1 MTSIV
6 IPSYTLNYDK
16 NGLNIRGKNGNNIK
30 LKDIKSKQ
38 AIYEVPAVI
47 RIEKDSLP
55 FEKAVLISLILHL
68 LL

>member
-30 LKDIKSKQ
+30 ANILTDAKAAAEILC
-38 AIYEVPAVI
+38 IF
-47 RIEKDSLP
+47 RIL
-55 FEKAVLISLILHL
+55 
-68 LL
+68 